1 LTMVCVVSSSIC
13 YYNMFATKWLGG
25 EILYL
30 PFECLSVTSFALGLL
45 VTFKTQTS
53 YARFIEGRNLWG
65 LTINESRQLTSRIMA
80 RVPGFAG
87 DPDNLSVQQAKQH
100 AVKLVRSFP
109 VTLKYHLTEDGCNPH
124 LSIKPD
130 SRDPEAQ
137 KIQEAQLRDALL
149 TAIKA
154 ELFQIWDLQN
164 EEERRFVGRITA
176 SEVSNRPLH
185 ILHEISLINAHIF
198 AHPKLG
204 CLDQMAANEMDNSLR
219 IFQNILGACEKIL
232 RTPIYSPYTKFTCR
246 FLTVWCTTLPLALYP
261 ILGLGSV
268 PASVAISF
276 FMLGIEDI
284 GSRVEQPFNVM
295 PLWQYCQTV
304 DTSCVQI
311 VRATEQHVQRKAME
325 FVEPEDDDDVSDF
338 EDIQSEQLKSWCN
351 PLDDYDISEL
361 DWKSG

>member
-1 LTMVCVVSSSIC
+1 
-13 YYNMFATKWLGG
+13 
-25 EILYL
+25 
-30 PFECLSVTSFALGLL
+30 
-45 VTFKTQTS
+45 
-53 YARFIEGRNLWG
+53 
-65 LTINESRQLTSRIMA
+65 
-80 RVPGFAG
+80 
-87 DPDNLSVQQAKQH
+87 
-100 AVKLVRSFP
+100 
-109 VTLKYHLTEDGCNPH
+109 
-124 LSIKPD
+124 
-130 SRDPEAQ
+130 
-137 KIQEAQLRDALL
+137 
-149 TAIKA
+149 
-154 ELFQIWDLQN
+154 
-164 EEERRFVGRITA
+164 VGRITA